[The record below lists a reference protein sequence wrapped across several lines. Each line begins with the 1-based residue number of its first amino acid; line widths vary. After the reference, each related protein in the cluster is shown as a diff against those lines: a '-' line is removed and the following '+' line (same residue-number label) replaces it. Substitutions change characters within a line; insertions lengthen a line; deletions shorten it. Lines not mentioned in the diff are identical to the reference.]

1 MEAQQLM
8 NHKKFYLQY
17 QKDMKRVAL
26 KKISLLL
33 ICSVFLFGSGWA
45 QKKSDQLQAEQNKL
59 EKKLSTTKSLLEKV
73 KRGTQ
78 NSLSEL
84 KLIETQVRDRE
95 ELVQNVDN
103 QIRGAELTI
112 SSKSQEVKLLQKRVY
127 SLKEQYRRLL
137 IYAYKHRN
145 KYGKMMYVFSSSNYF
160 EAVKRNNYLRRVS
173 DIQRKQF
180 KLIKQSQ
187 RFIKTEINSIKTEK
201 EKKEELLV
209 LKIEEKNKMLSDKE
223 KKQQALNKLKKDES
237 KLLADLKTAERQKT
251 ELKRRIKQAI
261 EKEIAEA
268 EAKARKEQQRQEA
281 KATPSGNNGTT
292 SSTVSA
298 KPADKKLVI
307 TETKES
313 AALSKNFE
321 SNRGRLPWPV
331 LKGSIVE
338 GYGKNPHPTIPNVY
352 TNNNGID
359 IGAPRNAQVRSVFQ
373 GEVTSVLNI
382 PGAGKVIIIKH
393 GNYRTVYS
401 NLQEV
406 YVSVGA
412 NVGTKQAIGSLL
424 TESDGGLSTAHFEIH
439 QVING
444 MVQRINPTLWL
455 AQ

>member
-1 MEAQQLM
+1 
-8 NHKKFYLQY
+8 
-17 QKDMKRVAL
+17 MKRVAL

-33 ICSVFLFGSGWA
+33 ICSVFLFGNGWA
-45 QKKSDQLQAEQNKL
+45 QKKSDQLLAEQNKL

-112 SSKSQEVKLLQKRVY
+112 SSKAQEVKLLQKRVF

-145 KYGKMMYVFSSSNYF
+145 KYGKMMYIFSSSNYF

-187 RFIKTEINSIKTEK
+187 TFIKTEINSIKTEK

-223 KKQQALNKLKKDES
+223 KKQKALDKLKKDEV
-237 KLLADLKTAERQKT
+237 KLMADLKTAERQKN

-281 KATPSGNNGTT
+281 KANANNTNTTTAAT
-292 SSTVSA
+292 SSS
-298 KPADKKLVI
+298 KPAEKKLVI

-313 AALSKNFE
+313 VALSKNFE

-331 LKGSIVE
+331 LKGSITE

-359 IGAPRNAQVRSVFQ
+359 IGAPRNAQVRAVFQ

-406 YVSVGA
+406 YVSVGSS
-412 NVGTKQAIGSLL
+412 VGTKQSIGSLL

-444 MVQRINPTLWL
+444 TVQRINPTLWL

>member
-1 MEAQQLM
+1 
-8 NHKKFYLQY
+8 
-17 QKDMKRVAL
+17 MKRVAL
-26 KKISLLL
+26 MKISLLL
-33 ICSVFLFGSGWA
+33 ICSVFLFGNGWA

-112 SSKSQEVKLLQKRVY
+112 SSKSQEVKLLQKKVLT
-127 SLKEQYRRLL
+127 LKEQYKRLL

-145 KYGKMMYVFSSSNYF
+145 KYGKMMYIFSSSNYF

-187 RFIKTEINSIKTEK
+187 RFIKTEITSIKTEK

-223 KKQQALNKLKKDES
+223 KKQQALNKLKKDET

-268 EAKARKEQQRQEA
+268 EAKARKEQQRKES
-281 KATPSGNNGTT
+281 KAAPSGNNAT
-292 SSTVSA
+292 SSSTATTSA
-298 KPADKKLVI
+298 KPAEKKMVI

-412 NVGTKQAIGSLL
+412 NVGTKQTIGSLL
-424 TESDGGLSTAHFEIH
+424 TESEGGLSTAHFEIH

-444 MVQRINPTLWL
+444 TVQRINPTLWL

>member
-1 MEAQQLM
+1 
-8 NHKKFYLQY
+8 
-17 QKDMKRVAL
+17 MKRVAL
-26 KKISLLL
+26 MKISILL
-33 ICSVFLFGSGWA
+33 ICSVFLFGNGWA

-112 SSKSQEVKLLQKRVY
+112 SSKSQEVKLLQKKVLT
-127 SLKEQYRRLL
+127 LKEQYKRLL

-145 KYGKMMYVFSSSNYF
+145 KYGKMMYIFSSSNYF

-187 RFIKTEINSIKTEK
+187 RFIKTEITSIKTEK

-223 KKQQALNKLKKDES
+223 KKQQALNKLKKDET

-268 EAKARKEQQRQEA
+268 EAKARKEQQRKEA
-281 KATPSGNNGTT
+281 KAAPSGNNATT
-292 SSTVSA
+292 SSTANASA
-298 KPADKKLVI
+298 KPAEKKLVI

-313 AALSKNFE
+313 VALSKNFE

-424 TESDGGLSTAHFEIH
+424 TESEGGLSTAHFEIH

-444 MVQRINPTLWL
+444 TVQRINPTLWL

>member
-1 MEAQQLM
+1 M
-8 NHKKFYLQY
+8 
-17 QKDMKRVAL
+17 
-26 KKISLLL
+26 
-33 ICSVFLFGSGWA
+33 
-45 QKKSDQLQAEQNKL
+45 

-112 SSKSQEVKLLQKRVY
+112 SSKAQEVKLLQKRVF

-145 KYGKMMYVFSSSNYF
+145 KYGKMMYIFSSSNYF

-187 RFIKTEINSIKTEK
+187 TFIKTEINSIKTEK

-223 KKQQALNKLKKDES
+223 KKQKALDKLKKDEV
-237 KLLADLKTAERQKT
+237 KLMADLKTAERQKN

-281 KATPSGNNGTT
+281 KANANTNNTNATTAAT
-292 SSTVSA
+292 SSS
-298 KPADKKLVI
+298 KPAEKKLVI

-313 AALSKNFE
+313 VALSKNFE

-331 LKGSIVE
+331 LKGSITE

-359 IGAPRNAQVRSVFQ
+359 IGAPRNAQVRAVFQ

-406 YVSVGA
+406 YVSVGSS
-412 NVGTKQAIGSLL
+412 VGTKQSIGSLL

-444 MVQRINPTLWL
+444 TVQRINPTLWL

>member
-1 MEAQQLM
+1 
-8 NHKKFYLQY
+8 
-17 QKDMKRVAL
+17 MKRVAL

-33 ICSVFLFGSGWA
+33 ICSVFLFGNGWT

-112 SSKSQEVKLLQKRVY
+112 SSKAQEVKLLQKRVF

-145 KYGKMMYVFSSSNYF
+145 KYGKMMYIFSSSNYF

-187 RFIKTEINSIKTEK
+187 TFIKTEINSIKSEK

-223 KKQQALNKLKKDES
+223 KKQKALDKLKKDEV
-237 KLLADLKTAERQKT
+237 KLMADLKTAERQKN

-281 KATPSGNNGTT
+281 KANANNTNETTTAT
-292 SSTVSA
+292 SSS
-298 KPADKKLVI
+298 KPAEKKLVV

-313 AALSKNFE
+313 VALSKNFE

-331 LKGSIVE
+331 LKGSITE

-359 IGAPRNAQVRSVFQ
+359 IGAPRNAQVRAVFQ

-406 YVSVGA
+406 YVSVGSS
-412 NVGTKQAIGSLL
+412 VGTKQSIGSLL

-444 MVQRINPTLWL
+444 TVQRINPTLWL

>member
-1 MEAQQLM
+1 
-8 NHKKFYLQY
+8 
-17 QKDMKRVAL
+17 MKRVAL

-33 ICSVFLFGSGWA
+33 ICSVFLFGNGWT

-112 SSKSQEVKLLQKRVY
+112 SSKAQEVKLLQKRVF

-145 KYGKMMYVFSSSNYF
+145 KYGKMMYIFSSSNYF

-187 RFIKTEINSIKTEK
+187 TFIKTEINSIKSEK

-223 KKQQALNKLKKDES
+223 KKQKALDKLKKDEV
-237 KLLADLKTAERQKT
+237 KLMADLKTAERQKN

-281 KATPSGNNGTT
+281 KANANNTNETTTAT
-292 SSTVSA
+292 SSS
-298 KPADKKLVI
+298 KPAEKKLVI

-313 AALSKNFE
+313 VALSKNFE

-331 LKGSIVE
+331 LKGSITE

-359 IGAPRNAQVRSVFQ
+359 IGAPRNAQVRAVFQ

-406 YVSVGA
+406 YVSVGSS
-412 NVGTKQAIGSLL
+412 VGTKQSIGSLL

-444 MVQRINPTLWL
+444 TVQRINPTLWL
-455 AQ
+455 AK